1 MSDGSLPEMAVKRL
15 KELAVWNSA
24 NGESVVGCGRSS
36 FTPPFGCA
44 YTQKGDILYCHFL
57 QSPLGDVILPELKGR
72 IKDIVPLRPE
82 VKVRCVDEWG
92 FELLGQFD
100 QRIRPEGI
108 EPGDVIKIFLTSR
121 PEKHKMQG
129 VDGRE

>member
-1 MSDGSLPEMAVKRL
+1 
-15 KELAVWNSA
+15 
-24 NGESVVGCGRSS
+24 
-36 FTPPFGCA
+36 
-44 YTQKGDILYCHFL
+44 
-57 QSPLGDVILPELKGR
+57 
-72 IKDIVPLRPE
+72 
-82 VKVRCVDEWG
+82 VRCVDEWG